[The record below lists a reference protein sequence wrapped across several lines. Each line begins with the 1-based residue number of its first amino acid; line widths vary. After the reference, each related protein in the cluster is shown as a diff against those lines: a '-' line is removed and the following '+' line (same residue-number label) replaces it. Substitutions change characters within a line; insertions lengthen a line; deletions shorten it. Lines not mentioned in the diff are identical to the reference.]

1 MYWRSDNFMA
11 QKLKMIAL
19 GGLNEIGKNLY
30 VYEYAGEMIVVDCGV
45 AFPDDEMLGI
55 DLVIPDIS
63 YLVKHSQ
70 RIRGI
75 IITHGHEDHI
85 GALPYVLKQIN
96 APIYCTKLTAGIVE
110 NKLEEHT
117 LLSKTKIKIVTAG
130 DMVKLGNFKV
140 EFINVNHSIADA
152 VALAI
157 TTPLGT
163 VIHTG
168 DFKLDLTPIQGKVMD
183 IARLGQLGN
192 QGVLALF
199 SESTNVERP
208 GYTLSERK
216 VGETLDALF
225 KDCKSRIIVTTFASN
240 IHRVQQIINSAARY
254 GRKVALSGR
263 SMENIMGVA
272 QNLGYLDVPADV
284 LIDLSVINRYPKNK
298 ICIVTTGSQ
307 GETMS
312 ALYRIAFN
320 GHKKIEIIPGDR
332 VIISASPIPGNEK
345 GISTV
350 INELFKKGA
359 EVIYEKLADV
369 HVSGH
374 ACQEE
379 LKLMLALT
387 KPKYFVPIHGEY
399 RHLKAHAEI
408 AKQMGVASKNV
419 LIADIGKPVEI
430 TDKTAKLGT
439 AVPSGKILVDGLGV
453 GDVGSVVLRDRK
465 HLAQDGLIT
474 VVVTLNNET
483 GQIIA
488 GPDIVS
494 RGFIYVR
501 EAEDLM
507 EELKQVASEVVES
520 CMDGKRTDWATMKSL
535 LKNKLSDYLF
545 QKTKR
550 KPMIL
555 PIIMEI

>member
-1 MYWRSDNFMA
+1 MA

-30 VYEYAGEMIVVDCGV
+30 VYEYSGEIILVDCGV
-45 AFPDDEMLGI
+45 AFPDDEMLGV
-55 DLVIPDIS
+55 DLVIPDVS
-63 YLVKHSQ
+63 YLVKNSQ

-117 LLSKTKIKIVTAG
+117 LLSKTKIKIVAPG
-130 DMVKLGNFKV
+130 DMVKLGNFKI

-163 VIHTG
+163 IIHTG
-168 DFKLDLTPIQGKVMD
+168 DFKLDLTPIQGKMMD

-216 VGETLDALF
+216 VGESLDALF

-272 QNLGYLDVPADV
+272 QNLGYLDVPADL
-284 LIDLSVINRYPKNK
+284 LIDLNTINRYPKNK
-298 ICIVTTGSQ
+298 VCIVTTGSQ

-320 GHKKIEIIPGDR
+320 GHKKIEIVPGDR

-399 RHLKAHAEI
+399 RHLRAHAEI
-408 AKQMGVASKNV
+408 AKQMGVAAKNV
-419 LIADIGKPVEI
+419 VISDVGKTVEI
-430 TDKTAKLGT
+430 TEKTIKLGSS
-439 AVPSGKILVDGLGV
+439 VPAGKILVDGLGV

-474 VVVTLNNET
+474 VVVTLNCQT
-483 GQIIA
+483 GEIVA

-507 EELKQVASEVVES
+507 DELRQVAAEIVDS
-520 CMDGKRTDWATMKSL
+520 CVDGNRTDWATMKSL

-550 KPMIL
+550 NPMIL

>member
-1 MYWRSDNFMA
+1 MA

-30 VYEYAGEMIVVDCGV
+30 VYEYAGEIIVVDCGV

-55 DLVIPDIS
+55 DLVIPDVS
-63 YLVKHSQ
+63 YLEKNRD

-96 APIYCTKLTAGIVE
+96 APIYCTKLTAGIVA
-110 NKLEEHT
+110 NKLEEHN
-117 LLSKTKIKIVTAG
+117 LLSKIKIKIVMTG

-163 VIHTG
+163 IIHTG
-168 DFKLDLTPIQGKVMD
+168 DFKLDLTPIQGKMMD
-183 IARLGQLGN
+183 IARLGQLGK

-216 VGETLDALF
+216 VGESFDALF

-272 QNLGYLDVPADV
+272 QNLGYLDIPADV
-284 LIDLSVINRYPKNK
+284 MIDLNAINRYPKNK
-298 ICIVTTGSQ
+298 VCIVTTGSQ

-399 RHLKAHAEI
+399 RHLLAHAEI
-408 AKQMGVASKNV
+408 AKQMGVAPKNV
-419 LIADIGKPVEI
+419 VISDVGKTVEI
-430 TDKTAKLGT
+430 TDKTIKLGA

-507 EELKQVASEVVES
+507 DNLKQVASEVVNS
-520 CMDGKRTDWATMKSL
+520 CMDGRATDWATMKSL

>member
-1 MYWRSDNFMA
+1 MA

-55 DLVIPDIS
+55 DLVIPDVS
-63 YLVKHSQ
+63 YLEKHRQ

-96 APIYCTKLTAGIVE
+96 APIYCTKLTAGIVA
-110 NKLEEHT
+110 NKIEEHN
-117 LLSKTKIKIVTAG
+117 LLSKTKIKVVMAG

-163 VIHTG
+163 IIHTG

-216 VGETLDALF
+216 VGESLDALF

-284 LIDLSVINRYPKNK
+284 LIDLNAINRYPKNK
-298 ICIVTTGSQ
+298 VCIVTTGSQ

-399 RHLKAHAEI
+399 RHLRAHAEI
-408 AKQMGVASKNV
+408 AKQMGVAPKNV
-419 LIADIGKPVEI
+419 VISDVGKTVEI
-430 TDKTAKLGT
+430 TDKTIKLGA

-507 EELKQVASEVVES
+507 ENLKQVASEVVNS
-520 CMDGKRTDWATMKSL
+520 CMEGKGTDWATMKSL
-535 LKNKLSDYLF
+535 IKNKLSDYLF

>member
-1 MYWRSDNFMA
+1 MA

-19 GGLNEIGKNLY
+19 GGLNEIGKNMYL
-30 VYEYAGEMIVVDCGV
+30 YEYAGEIIVVDAGL
-45 AFPDDEMLGI
+45 AFPDEEMLGV

-63 YLVKHSQ
+63 YLIANKKRV
-70 RIRGI
+70 RGI
-75 IITHGHEDHI
+75 ILTHAHEDHI
-85 GALPYVLKQIN
+85 GSLPYVLREIQ
-96 APIYCTKLTAGIVE
+96 APVYATMLTAGIVKT
-110 NKLEEHT
+110 KLEEHN
-117 LLSKTKIKIVTAG
+117 LLSKTKIKIVSAG
-130 DMVKLGNFKV
+130 DTVRMGNFRV
-140 EFINVNHSIADA
+140 EFIHVNHSIADA

-168 DFKLDLTPIQGKVMD
+168 DFKLDMTPIQGKMMD
-183 IARLGQLGN
+183 IARLGSLGKA
-192 QGVLALF
+192 GVLALF
-199 SESTNVERP
+199 GESTNVEHP
-208 GYTLSERK
+208 GYTLSERT
-216 VGETLDALF
+216 VGETFDALF

-240 IHRVQQIINSAARY
+240 VHRVQQIINSAAKY
-254 GRKVALSGR
+254 GRKVAISGR

-272 QNLGYLDVPADV
+272 QNLGYLDVPENI
-284 LIDLSVINRYPKNK
+284 LIDINTLSRHPKHK
-298 ICIVTTGSQ
+298 VCIITTGSQ

-320 GHKKIEIIPGDR
+320 GHKKIEIMPGDR

-350 INELFKKGA
+350 INELFRKGA

-387 KPKYFVPIHGEY
+387 QPKYFVPIHGEY
-399 RHLKAHAEI
+399 RHMRAHGEL
-408 AKQMGVASKNV
+408 AKLMGVAPKNV
-419 LIADIGKPVEI
+419 FISDVGRVFEIGEKS
-430 TDKTAKLGT
+430 AKLAGT
-439 AVPSGKILVDGLGV
+439 VQSGNVLVDGLGV
-453 GDVGSVVLRDRK
+453 GDVGNVVLRDRK
-465 HLAQDGLIT
+465 HLAEDGLIT
-474 VVVTLNNET
+474 VVITLDKT
-483 GQIIA
+483 GRIVA

-501 EAEDLM
+501 EAEDMM
-507 EELKQVASEVVES
+507 EDLKQISKQVVLK
-520 CMDGKRTDWATMKSL
+520 CTKGKYFDWSTIKTT
-535 LKNKLSDYLF
+535 LKNKLSDYLY

-550 KPMIL
+550 NPMIF
-555 PIIMEI
+555 PIIMEVEE

>member
-1 MYWRSDNFMA
+1 MA

-19 GGLNEIGKNLY
+19 GGLGEIGKNMY
-30 VYEYAGEMIVVDCGV
+30 VYEYGGEMIVIDAGL
-45 AFPDDEMLGI
+45 AFPDDEMLGV

-63 YLVKHSQ
+63 YLVKNKN
-70 RIRGI
+70 RIRGVI
-75 IITHGHEDHI
+75 LTHGHEDHI
-85 GALPYVLKQIN
+85 GSLPYLLREVSV
-96 APIYCTKLTAGIVE
+96 PIYATKLTAGILS
-110 NKLEEHT
+110 NKLEEHH
-117 LLSKTKIKIVTAG
+117 LLSKTKIKIVAAG
-130 DMVKLGNFKV
+130 DTVKMGMFRV
-140 EFINVNHSIADA
+140 EFIHVNHSIADA

-168 DFKLDLTPIQGKVMD
+168 DFKLDTTPIQGEVMD
-183 IARLGQLGN
+183 LARLGALGKS
-192 QGVLALF
+192 GVLALF
-199 SESTNVERP
+199 GESTNVERP
-208 GYTLSERK
+208 GYSVSERK

-240 IHRVQQIINSAARY
+240 IHRVQQIINSAAKY
-254 GRKVALSGR
+254 GRKVAISGR

-272 QNLGYLDVPADV
+272 QNLGYLDIPENV
-284 LIDLSVINRYPKNK
+284 LIDVNTIGRHPKNK
-298 ICIVTTGSQ
+298 VCIITTGSQ

-312 ALYRIAFN
+312 ALYRIAFS
-320 GHKKIEIIPGDR
+320 GHKKIEVMPGDR

-345 GISTV
+345 GIGTV
-350 INELFKKGA
+350 INELFRKGA

-399 RHLKAHAEI
+399 RHMKAHADI
-408 AKQMGVASKNV
+408 AKMMGVAPKNV
-419 LIADIGKPVEI
+419 FISDIGRVFEI
-430 TDKTAKLGT
+430 TEKGAKLSGT
-439 AVPSGKILVDGLGV
+439 VPAGKILVDGLGV

-465 HLAQDGLIT
+465 HLAEDGLIT
-474 VVVTLNNET
+474 VVLTLNSET
-483 GQIIA
+483 GQVIA

-494 RGFIYVR
+494 RGFIYVK
-501 EAEDLM
+501 EAEDMM
-507 EELKQVASEVVES
+507 EQLKKIATETVMACTE
-520 CMDGKRTDWATMKSL
+520 GKRTDWATIKTT
-535 LKNKLSDYLF
+535 LKGKLSDYLY

-555 PIIMEI
+555 PIIMEM

>member
-1 MYWRSDNFMA
+1 MA

-19 GGLNEIGKNLY
+19 GGLNEIGKNMY
-30 VYEYAGEMIVVDCGV
+30 VYEYGGEMIVVDAGL
-45 AFPDDEMLGI
+45 AFPDDEMLGV

-63 YLVKHSQ
+63 YLVKNKN
-70 RIRGI
+70 RVRGI
-75 IITHGHEDHI
+75 ILTHGHEDHI
-85 GALPYVLKQIN
+85 GSLPYVLREIS
-96 APIYCTKLTAGIVE
+96 APVYATKLTAGIVS
-110 NKLEEHT
+110 NKLEEHN
-117 LLSKTKIKIVTAG
+117 LLSKTKMKIVSAG
-130 DMVKLGNFKV
+130 DTVRMGNFRV
-140 EFINVNHSIADA
+140 EFIHVNHSIADA

-168 DFKLDLTPIQGKVMD
+168 DFKLDTTPIQGKMMD
-183 IARLGQLGN
+183 IARLGALGKA
-192 QGVLALF
+192 GVLALF
-199 SESTNVERP
+199 GESTNVEHP

-216 VGETLDALF
+216 VGETLDSLF
-225 KDCKSRIIVTTFASN
+225 KDCRSRIIVTTFASN
-240 IHRVQQIINSAARY
+240 VHRVQQIINSAAKY
-254 GRKVALSGR
+254 GRKVAISGR

-272 QNLGYLDVPADV
+272 QNLGYLDVPENV
-284 LIDLSVINRYPKNK
+284 LIDINTLGKHPKHK
-298 ICIVTTGSQ
+298 VCIITTGSQ

-312 ALYRIAFN
+312 ALYRIAFS
-320 GHKKIEIIPGDR
+320 GHKKIEIMPGDR

-350 INELFKKGA
+350 INELFRKGA

-387 KPKYFVPIHGEY
+387 QPKYFVPIHGEY
-399 RHLKAHAEI
+399 RHMRAHAEL
-408 AKQMGVASKNV
+408 AKTMGVTPKNV
-419 LIADIGKPVEI
+419 FISDVGRVFEI
-430 TDKTAKLGT
+430 TEKTAKLSGT
-439 AVPSGKILVDGLGV
+439 VPSGRLLVDGLGV

-465 HLAQDGLIT
+465 HLAEDGLIT
-474 VVVTLNNET
+474 VVLTLDDKT
-483 GQIIA
+483 GQVVA

-501 EAEDLM
+501 EAEDM
-507 EELKQVASEVVES
+507 MDELKQLAIQVVVG
-520 CMDGKRTDWATMKSL
+520 CTKGKRTDWSTIKTTLKS
-535 LKNKLSDYLF
+535 KLSDFLY

-555 PIIMEI
+555 PIIMELEQK